1 MRWLELAIFE
11 VGQAFARSLSKPSEM
26 DTRNPFFV
34 KKSPVISY
42 TSLFSSGILLVGMEH
57 SKWEGNVPR
66 PIYVIGH
73 KSSDLDSIAS
83 AYAYAR
89 LLQAQGED
97 QATAARNGELKPE
110 VRFVL
115 ERYQVE
121 PPEAIDDVYLQVR
134 DVMRRG
140 VICAYLDQPL
150 LESGQLLQ
158 EHNRRSMPVVDA
170 DNRVHGIISTEDF
183 AKLFFNDLDPRS
195 VNRVPLNRD
204 NLVRA
209 LKGRVLVEGRRKLGN
224 RVLVGAMQAETMV
237 DYIEPGC
244 LVVLGDRE
252 DAQIRAIESG
262 AAALVITGDL
272 LVSERALAAARK
284 LGVLVISTAHHT
296 FTAVRLINLSIS
308 TEEYMNREFESCHPE
323 DPMSEVQHKLARK
336 RSLPVLNN
344 ENKLVGYLSRTDI
357 INARPKRIIL
367 VDHNEQSQAVDGIE
381 EAELLGIIDHH
392 RIADVHTNKPIM
404 FRADPVGCTGTII
417 AGLYHE
423 AGIPIPREAAGL
435 LLAGLLYDTLILRSP
450 TCTSRDERVAAELA
464 DITGEDIEQY
474 GQEIFAAAAEDMAN
488 RSAEGLLTADFK
500 EFSVRDAKFAIGT
513 VETASPATIEKREDE
528 LLQTM
533 QRISQERGYTV
544 FLFMIVDIINMRCH
558 LLAQGGGRAV
568 AEVFGAPLESD
579 GHSVIVEGL
588 VSRKKQVVPLLSR
601 IQALL

>member
-1 MRWLELAIFE
+1 MA
-11 VGQAFARSLSKPSEM
+11 Q
-26 DTRNPFFV
+26 
-34 KKSPVISY
+34 
-42 TSLFSSGILLVGMEH
+42 
-57 SKWEGNVPR
+57 

-73 KSSDLDSIAS
+73 KNSDLDSVAS

-89 LLQAQGED
+89 LLQLQGEEE
-97 QATAARNGELKPE
+97 AIPARNGELKPE

-115 ERYQVE
+115 ERYQVD

-150 LESGQLLQ
+150 LEAGQLLQ

-170 DNRVHGIISTEDF
+170 ENKVHGILATEDF

-195 VNRVPLNRD
+195 VNRIPLKRD

-209 LKGRVLVEGRRKLGN
+209 LRGRVLVEGRRALGN

-252 DAQIRAIESG
+252 DAQLKAIESG

-272 LVSERALAAARK
+272 LVSARTLTAAK
-284 LGVLVISTAHHT
+284 QQGVLVISTAHHT

-308 TEEYMNREFESCHPE
+308 TQDIMNSEFDYCRPE
-323 DPMSEVQHKLARK
+323 DPMSEVQRTLARR
-336 RSLPVLNN
+336 RSMPVVDA
-344 ENKLVGYLSRTDI
+344 EGTLVGYLSRTDI
-357 INARPKRIIL
+357 LNARPKRVVL
-367 VDHNEQSQAVDGIE
+367 VDHNEQSQAVDGID

-423 AGIPIPREAAGL
+423 ARVAIPREVAGL
-435 LLAGLLYDTLILRSP
+435 LLAGLLIDTLILRSP
-450 TCTSRDERVAAELA
+450 TSTTKDERVAGELA
-464 DITGEDIEQY
+464 NIAGEDIEQY
-474 GQEIFAAAAEDMAN
+474 GQEIFAAAAADL
-488 RSAEGLLTADFK
+488 SARPAESLITADFK
-500 EFSVRDAKFAIGT
+500 EFTVGDTKFAIGT
-513 VETASPATIEKREDE
+513 IETASPATIEQRIPE
-528 LLQTM
+528 LLKAM
-533 QRISQERGYTV
+533 QRIAQERGYASL
-544 FLFMIVDIINMRCH
+544 LFMLVDIINMQCH
-558 LLAQGGGRAV
+558 LLIWGGEQAV
-568 AEVFGAPLESD
+568 AEVLGVPLEPD

-588 VSRKKQVVPLLSR
+588 VSRKKQLVPLLSR
-601 IQALL
+601 IQATMTGRTGAL